1 MPSLRR
7 SGGTNSPAAA
17 SLTTLPPITMLP
29 VSLRSRPA
37 TMRKVVVLP
46 QPEGP
51 SSVTNSPCS
60 IERSMPSTAF
70 TSAKCRPTSCSET
83 LGMAL
88 LEDLLGELEHGV
100 LPLGHGGAQRL
111 GGEQRPDFFHGLLDH
126 ALHDGIVAGV
136 GIDDLQVGL
145 EIVVHEEPR
154 RVGAGSVLQHREV
167 EADIGPAFDG

>member
-7 SGGTNSPAAA
+7 SGGTNSPAGA
-17 SLTTLPPITMLP
+17 SLTTRPPITIEP
-29 VSLRSRPA
+29 VSLRSSPA

-51 SSVTNSPCS
+51 SRVTNSPCS

-70 TSAKCRPTSCSET
+70 TSAKCRLTSCRET
-83 LGMAL
+83 LGMTAL

-100 LPLGHGGAQRL
+100 LPLWHGGAERL
-111 GGEQRPDFFHGLLDH
+111 GGEQRPDLLDGLLDH

-136 GIDDLQVGL
+136 GIDDLRLGL
-145 EIVVHEEPR
+145 EIVVHEEAR
-154 RVGAGSVLQHREV
+154 RVGVGRILEHREV
-167 EADIGPAFDG
+167 